1 LRPQTDLHWDD
12 RPVKKTQQIIAEEER
27 YILGTYTRP
36 PFVIDRG
43 KGCYLYD
50 LEGRKYLDMVS
61 GIAVNALGYG
71 DQKLARVIADQAGRL
86 IHCSNLYYTAPHVEL
101 ARLLVESSFADK
113 VFFCNSGAEAVEGAM
128 KIARRWAQKAL
139 GPEKSGFV
147 AFTGSFHG
155 RTFGALALTD
165 RKKYRLPFEPLV
177 PGARFARFGDAE
189 DAESKVGVDTCAVV
203 VEPVQGEGGVNPAGR
218 EFLIELADVCRR
230 RGVLLIFDEVQCG
243 LGRTGKLFA
252 YEHFGVQPDILALAK
267 PLAGGLPMGAVLVA
281 KGAAEAIEKGDHATT
296 FGGGLV
302 VSAAAI
308 EVFKR
313 LSKPSFLEGVSEKGK
328 YLLRRLKI
336 LKDGYSDLVVQTRG
350 LGLLAGVELNLDAG
364 KLVPLFHER
373 GVLVCTAGQK
383 VIRVVPPLVITNR
396 QIDVFVNVFAEVLD
410 EARKSG
416 VGKSEQ

>member
-1 LRPQTDLHWDD
+1 MN
-12 RPVKKTQQIIAEEER
+12 KTQQIILDEER
-27 YILGTYTRP
+27 YILGTYSRP
-36 PFVIDRG
+36 PFVIERG

-50 LEGRKYLDMVS
+50 LDGKKYLDMVS

-71 DQKLARVIADQAGRL
+71 DEKLTRVIAGQAQRL
-86 IHCSNLYYTAPHVEL
+86 IHCSNLYHTAPHVEL

-113 VFFCNSGAEAVEGAM
+113 VFFCNSGAEAIEGAM
-128 KIARRWAQKAL
+128 KIARRWAQKNL

-165 RKKYRLPFEPLV
+165 RKKYRMPFEPLV

-189 DAESKVGVDTCAVV
+189 DAESKIGVDTCAVV
-203 VEPVQGEGGVNPAGR
+203 VEPVQGEGGVNPAGKD
-218 EFLIELADVCRR
+218 FLIELADVCRR
-230 RGVLLIFDEVQCG
+230 RRVLLIFDEVQCG

-252 YEHFGVQPDILALAK
+252 YEHSGIQPDLLALAK
-267 PLAGGLPMGAVLVA
+267 PLAGGLPLGAVLVA
-281 KGAAEAIEKGDHATT
+281 RRAAEAIEKGDHATT

-313 LSKPSFLEGVSEKGK
+313 LCKPSFLEAVTGKGE
-328 YLLRRLKI
+328 YLLRKLRI
-336 LKDGYSDLVVQTRG
+336 LKDNFQDLVVQVRG
-350 LGLLAGVELNLDAG
+350 LGLLAGVELNVDAG
-364 KLVPLFHER
+364 KLLPMFHER

-383 VIRVVPPLVITNR
+383 VVRVVPPLVITSR
-396 QIDVFVNVFAEVLD
+396 QIDVFLGVFSDVLE

-416 VGKSEQ
+416 IGKSEQ